1 MFFALWYN
9 HVWHTSMTV
18 KIALNE
24 TPSIKT
30 KRNALCKLVNLR
42 VSNIESR
49 ISPKPPTTDPAKA
62 RMLSTSS
69 LLRII
74 GNNLERI
81 WLMNKRD

>member
-1 MFFALWYN
+1 
-9 HVWHTSMTV
+9 MTV

-30 KRNALCKLVNLR
+30 KRNALCTLVNLR

-49 ISPKPPTTDPAKA
+49 ISPAPPIIDPAKA
-62 RMLSTSS
+62 RMLSTCS

-74 GNNLERI
+74 GNNLERM
-81 WLMNKRD
+81 WLVNKIDS